1 MPAEEDFTPLFC
13 DQTRLILEAAKELRQ
28 MMAGDGALGQH
39 VAVIRGIEMSA
50 DDVARRVFIAAN
62 RTFNA
67 PIDREDILQLAHL
80 LDDCVDLVEDTAKG
94 IERYDVREFPAD
106 MRAMAEAVEEAAG
119 VLQNVMPY
127 LDSISKNHRMIAAL
141 CEEVGQIEGR
151 ADASLDHGLTQLRAQ
166 LRVREIHTLGYI
178 DLKELYEL
186 IENVVDRCDDVA
198 NAVQSITAKHV

>member
-13 DQTRLILEAAKELRQ
+13 DQARLILEAAKELRQ
-28 MMAGDGALGQH
+28 MMAGDDSLAQR
-39 VAVIRGIEMSA
+39 VAVIRGIEMAA

-67 PIDREDILQLAHL
+67 PIDREDILHLAHL

-94 IERYDVREFPAD
+94 IERYDVRQFPSD
-106 MRAMAEAVEEAAG
+106 MRAMAAAVEEAAS
-119 VLQNVMPY
+119 VLQKVMPY
-127 LDSISKNHRMIAAL
+127 LDSISKDHRTIAAL

-151 ADASLDHGLTQLRAQ
+151 ADASLDHGLTELRTRLRA
-166 LRVREIHTLGYI
+166 REIDTLGYI